1 MQAVT
6 VSIMIV
12 SKFNSL
18 MDNKVLAVKRVIAL
32 IGAAAVSAPLWVGCG
47 LQYASEE
54 FSLQIGKDGSGEL
67 SVLYKNFGSKE
78 TNNQLRKK
86 DLDTLRQAGMDDQ
99 IIIDAREKG
108 VVLKNRRLDF
118 VNYQQ
123 DGYVEAAAASYKDLF
138 KVFTHYKLEVED
150 MIYITPQ
157 NGTVSRAE
165 LSKPGKIIIRNKR
178 YAFAWPLDT
187 KDISFQASYKIEG
200 ASFNY
205 EFQKK
210 FGN

>member
-1 MQAVT
+1 MG
-6 VSIMIV
+6 
-12 SKFNSL
+12 NG
-18 MDNKVLAVKRVIAL
+18 VLSVKRAIAL

-67 SVLYKNFGSKE
+67 SVLYRNFGSKE
-78 TNNQLRKK
+78 TKNQLRKK
-86 DLDTLRQAGMDDQ
+86 DLDTLRRAAMDDQ
-99 IIIDAREKG
+99 IVIDAREKG
-108 VVLKNRRLDF
+108 VALKNRRLDF

-123 DGYVEAAAASYKDLF
+123 DGYVEATAAAYKDLF

-150 MIYITPQ
+150 MIYIMPQ

-165 LSKPGKIIIRNKR
+165 LSKPGKIIIRNNR
-178 YAFAWPLDT
+178 YVFAWPLT
-187 KDISFQASYKIEG
+187 ATDISFHASYKLKG
-200 ASFNY
+200 ASFQY

-210 FGN
+210 YRRK